1 MMLGRH
7 LCSGVPVPLAPSLL
21 TVEYVHRDGG
31 LRVPHAARVVAGVG
45 LGGAR
50 DVQSAHR
57 AVLQQVRLDTARV
70 R

>member
-1 MMLGRH
+1 MLRRH
-7 LCSGVPVPLAPSLL
+7 ICSGAPVPPAPSLL